1 MKQKIKLGIILGVE
15 FIAITVILILIFFSG
30 KKTYT
35 VKFDLN
41 GGTLI
46 SGELV
51 QTVSQ
56 GKSATAPTVAKDG
69 CYLHSWST
77 SFKNVTKDI
86 VVKAVWEWEDKVA
99 TGNEIS
105 IGFEYTSAENMDYCE
120 IVKAY
125 EYLYGD
131 VYVSAHRDNKIILGI
146 QGAKLSKNEQ
156 GEDVRVGAFY
166 NLDLITNIYML
177 DGMIYIGDYA
187 FAECDNLES
196 VELPGTLKVLGE
208 GAFMNCTSL
217 ERVVFP
223 DDLEVIPAYAFA
235 GCTSLKEIVIPASVK
250 KIDQSAFVGC
260 TALESIVFE
269 TDEIEDPAYADA
281 VDKSDSDDKTDKK
294 SEKEEN
300 NENEQIPLIKIGLV
314 ELGDCVFS
322 GCTSLTEIT
331 LPQTIEI
338 VTEDTFVGVEMT
350 VNVYFAEDEVPEGFA
365 PGWDSHVT
373 VVWEY
378 VPSPS
383 DGEDDSASDE

>member
-15 FIAITVILILIFFSG
+15 FVAITVILMLIFFAG

-51 QTVSQ
+51 QNVAP
-56 GKSATAPTVAKDG
+56 GKNATAPKVAKEG

-77 SFKNVTKDI
+77 SYKNVTKDI
-86 VVKAVWEWEDKVA
+86 VVKAVWEWESKVA
-99 TGNEIS
+99 TGHEIS
-105 IGFEYTSAENMDYCE
+105 TGFEYTSTENTDYCE
-120 IVKAY
+120 IIKSY

-131 VYVSAHRDNKIILGI
+131 VYVAAHRDDKIILGMRD
-146 QGAKLSKNEQ
+146 E
-156 GEDVRVGAFY
+156 AFR
-166 NLDLITNIYML
+166 NRDGVSNIYML
-177 DGMIYIGDYA
+177 DGMLYIGNYA
-187 FAECDNLES
+187 FADCDNLKS

-208 GAFMNCTSL
+208 GAFQNCKSL

-223 DDLEVIPAYAFA
+223 DELEVIPAYAFA

-281 VDKSDSDDKTDKK
+281 VDKSDSDDKTNKK
-294 SEKEEN
+294 SDKEEN

-314 ELGDCVFS
+314 ELGEYVFS
-322 GCTSLTEIT
+322 GCTSLTEVT
-331 LPQTIEI
+331 LPDTVEKVAENTFDGLTI
-338 VTEDTFVGVEMT
+338 T
-350 VNVYFAEDEVPEGFA
+350 VNVCFAEEEMPEGFA
-365 PGWDSHVT
+365 PGWNSTVT
-373 VVWEY
+373 VVWDY
-378 VPSPS
+378 VPVTPDEKDDTS
-383 DGEDDSASDE
+383 DSDK

>member
-15 FIAITVILILIFFSG
+15 FVAITVILMLIFFAG

-51 QTVSQ
+51 QNVAP
-56 GKSATAPTVAKDG
+56 GKNATAPKVAKEG

-77 SFKNVTKDI
+77 SYKNVTKDI
-86 VVKAVWEWEDKVA
+86 VVKAVWEWESKVA

-105 IGFEYTSAENMDYCE
+105 TGFEYTSTENTDYCE
-120 IVKAY
+120 IIKSY

-131 VYVSAHRDNKIILGI
+131 VYVAAHRDDKIILGMRD
-146 QGAKLSKNEQ
+146 E
-156 GEDVRVGAFY
+156 AFR
-166 NLDLITNIYML
+166 NRDGVSNIYML
-177 DGMIYIGDYA
+177 DGMLHIGNYA
-187 FAECDNLES
+187 FADCDNLKS

-208 GAFMNCTSL
+208 GAFQNCKSL

-223 DDLEVIPAYAFA
+223 DELEVIPAYAFA

-281 VDKSDSDDKTDKK
+281 VDKSDSGDKTDKK
-294 SEKEEN
+294 SDKEEN
-300 NENEQIPLIKIGLV
+300 SENEQIPLIKIGLV
-314 ELGDCVFS
+314 ELGEYVFS
-322 GCTSLTEIT
+322 GCTSLTEVT
-331 LPQTIEI
+331 LPDTVEKVAENTFDGLTI
-338 VTEDTFVGVEMT
+338 T
-350 VNVYFAEDEVPEGFA
+350 VNVCFAEEEIPEGFA
-365 PGWDSHVT
+365 PGWNSTVT
-373 VVWEY
+373 VVWDY
-378 VPSPS
+378 VPVDPDEKDDTS
-383 DGEDDSASDE
+383 DSDK

>member
-15 FIAITVILILIFFSG
+15 FVAITVILMLIFFAG

-41 GGTLI
+41 GGTII

-51 QTVSQ
+51 QNVAP
-56 GKSATAPTVAKDG
+56 GKSATAPKVAKEG

-77 SFKNVTKDI
+77 SYKNVTKDI
-86 VVKAVWEWEDKVA
+86 VVKAVWEWESKVA

-105 IGFEYTSAENMDYCE
+105 TGFEYTSTENTDYCE
-120 IVKAY
+120 IIKSY

-131 VYVSAHRDNKIILGI
+131 VYVAAHRDDKIILGMRD
-146 QGAKLSKNEQ
+146 E
-156 GEDVRVGAFY
+156 AFR
-166 NLDLITNIYML
+166 NRDGVSNIYML
-177 DGMIYIGDYA
+177 DGMLHIGNYA
-187 FAECDNLES
+187 FADCDNLKS

-208 GAFMNCTSL
+208 GAFQNCKSL

-223 DDLEVIPAYAFA
+223 DELEVIPAYAFA

-281 VDKSDSDDKTDKK
+281 VDKSDSDDKKDKK

-314 ELGDCVFS
+314 ELGEYVFS
-322 GCTSLTEIT
+322 GCTSLTEVT
-331 LPQTIEI
+331 LPDTVEKVAENTFDGLTI
-338 VTEDTFVGVEMT
+338 T
-350 VNVYFAEDEVPEGFA
+350 VNVCFAEEEMPEGFA
-365 PGWDSHVT
+365 PGWNSTVT
-373 VVWEY
+373 VVWDY
-378 VPSPS
+378 VPADPDEKDDTS
-383 DGEDDSASDE
+383 DSDK

>member
-15 FIAITVILILIFFSG
+15 FVAITVILMLIFFAG

-51 QTVSQ
+51 QNVAP
-56 GKSATAPTVAKDG
+56 GKNATAPKVAKEG

-77 SFKNVTKDI
+77 SYKNVTKDI
-86 VVKAVWEWEDKVA
+86 VVKAVWEWESKVA

-105 IGFEYTSAENMDYCE
+105 TGFEYTSTENTDYCE
-120 IVKAY
+120 IIKSY

-131 VYVSAHRDNKIILGI
+131 VYVTAHRDDKIILGMRD
-146 QGAKLSKNEQ
+146 E
-156 GEDVRVGAFY
+156 AFR
-166 NLDLITNIYML
+166 NRDGVSNIYML
-177 DGMIYIGDYA
+177 DGMLHIGNYA
-187 FAECDNLES
+187 FADCDNLKS

-208 GAFMNCTSL
+208 GAFQNCKSL
-217 ERVVFP
+217 EKVVFP
-223 DDLEVIPAYAFA
+223 DELEVIPAYAFA

-281 VDKSDSDDKTDKK
+281 VDKSDSDDKTNKK

-300 NENEQIPLIKIGLV
+300 SENEQIPLIKIGLV
-314 ELGDCVFS
+314 ELGEYVFS
-322 GCTSLTEIT
+322 GCTSLTEVT
-331 LPQTIEI
+331 LPDTVEKVAENTFDGLTI
-338 VTEDTFVGVEMT
+338 T
-350 VNVYFAEDEVPEGFA
+350 VNVCFAEDEVPEGFA
-365 PGWDSHVT
+365 TGWDSTVT

-378 VPSPS
+378 IPTPS
-383 DGEDDSASDE
+383 DEEDGNSGSDE

>member
-1 MKQKIKLGIILGVE
+1 MKHKIKLGIILGVE
-15 FIAITVILILIFFSG
+15 FIAITVILMLIFFSG

-35 VKFDLN
+35 VQFDLN

-46 SGELV
+46 SGELE

-86 VVKAVWEWEDKVA
+86 VVKAIWEWETSA
-99 TGNEIS
+99 
-105 IGFEYTSAENMDYCE
+105 GFKYTSAENDDYNTDYCE
-120 IVKAY
+120 IIESY
-125 EYLYGD
+125 EHLYGN
-131 VYVSAHRDNKIILGI
+131 VYVGAHYDEKIILGMRD
-146 QGAKLSKNEQ
+146 K
-156 GEDVRVGAFY
+156 AFY
-166 NLDLITNIYML
+166 DRDGVTNIYML

-187 FAECDNLES
+187 FAECDNLKS

-223 DDLEVIPAYAFA
+223 DELEVIPAYAFE

-260 TALESIVFE
+260 TSLESIIFE
-269 TDEIEDPAYADA
+269 TEEVEDIKAMDEAGVKDKTEKTSKKADK
-281 VDKSDSDDKTDKK
+281 DKS
-294 SEKEEN
+294 EED
-300 NENEQIPLIKIGLV
+300 EVVLIKRGLV
-314 ELGDCVFS
+314 ELDDCVFS

-331 LPQTIEI
+331 LPETIEI

-365 PGWDSHVT
+365 PGWDSYVT

-383 DGEDDSASDE
+383 DEVGGSSDSDEE